1 MDNYSE
7 LLNITGVR
15 CLCWKHQNGL
25 AVKHKRIEKQI
36 SMILSFLQAF
46 LHLFSLSQVFRVING
61 LINLILDLNYPCLAG
76 RQLSQPN
83 AYACIPHTLPSSEI
97 SNLFNTLKVGT
108 SQLNLNYSLKL
119 NKGTNHNKLTKCPH
133 KLYVSW
139 NHIVSRLHFPLFPKI
154 CLTLTNV
161 DFHDL
166 KAEAVKLNYSK
177 LLSLLWLMTKLTAN
191 SLPVFHLWKICQA
204 WLIAT
209 TLNEPK

>member
-1 MDNYSE
+1 MEDWPHVLCTHIKSSTTVCCVHMDNYSE

-119 NKGTNHNKLTKCPH
+119 RH
-133 KLYVSW
+133 KSQQ
-139 NHIVSRLHFPLFPKI
+139 
-154 CLTLTNV
+154 V
-161 DFHDL
+161 D
-166 KAEAVKLNYSK
+166 KMS
-177 LLSLLWLMTKLTAN
+177 S
-191 SLPVFHLWKICQA
+191 
-204 WLIAT
+204 
-209 TLNEPK
+209 